1 MFAFSTC
8 WNSARH
14 IDGRAML
21 NEIRALD
28 FEFAELSHGI
38 RLSLVD
44 GIQKA
49 VAAGEIKIS
58 SLHNFCPLPVGVNG
72 PAPDYYRPSALREG
86 ERELAIRHTLRTL
99 DFAASLSA
107 PVVVLHLGAIEMR
120 RYTEKLLDLFAAG
133 RAQTPKFERVREK
146 ALAVRA
152 KKQQKFFEQVLRSLD
167 VIVPEAQKRKLKL
180 GLETRFC
187 LEEIPSETEVG
198 ELIRRY
204 GVDTVA
210 YWHDVGH
217 AQVKENFGL
226 ASQETMLRQYQS
238 CTVGMHLQDF
248 APPAFDHQ
256 PPGGGTIDFSRLT
269 PFVTEEMICA
279 WEIHSPWPGEKI
291 ATAVKQA
298 QEILRPKT
306 TA

>member
-21 NEIRALD
+21 NEIRELG
-28 FEFAELSHGI
+28 FEYAELSHAI

-49 VAAGEIKIS
+49 VTAGEIKIS
-58 SLHNFCPLPVGVNG
+58 SLHNFCPLPVGVTG
-72 PAPDYYRPSALREG
+72 PAPDYYRPSARREG

-99 DFAASLSA
+99 DFAASLGA
-107 PVVVLHLGAIEMR
+107 TAVVLHLGAIEMR
-120 RYTEKLLDLFAAG
+120 RYTEKLLQLYAQG
-133 RAQTPKFERVREK
+133 RHQTPKFARVRTK

-152 KKQQKFFEQVLRSLD
+152 RKQPKYFEQVLRSLD
-167 VIVPEAQKRKLKL
+167 VIVPQVQQRKLKL

-187 LEEIPSETEVG
+187 LEEIPSEAEVG

-204 GVDTVA
+204 GSETVG

-226 ASQETMLRQYQS
+226 ASQEMLLRQYQG
-238 CTVGMHLQDF
+238 CTAGMHLQDF

-256 PPGGGTIDFSRLT
+256 PPGCGTMDFARLA
-269 PFVTEEMICA
+269 PFVTAAMICT
-279 WEIHSPWPGEKI
+279 WEIHSAEPGEKI
-291 ATAVKQA
+291 AAAIRRA

-306 TA
+306 NA